1 MRSKEVTGSLKMEPV
16 VHADVGRMGREKG
29 TERHGPGLR
38 RLASCSACCS
48 LLCWGYKICSWRR
61 AGVQRDLKKTDFL
74 KKPVR
79 IKSPMKP
86 ETNLSSGN
94 GHSG

>member
-1 MRSKEVTGSLKMEPV
+1 M
-16 VHADVGRMGREKG
+16 
-29 TERHGPGLR
+29 
-38 RLASCSACCS
+38 
-48 LLCWGYKICSWRR
+48 
-61 AGVQRDLKKTDFL
+61 QRDLKKTDFL

-86 ETNLSSGN
+86 EMNLSSGN